1 MGMGSRAFAL
11 VALAAG
17 ALSVNGCGM
26 FRCEDVITVH
36 APDELNN
43 PSVGTLGLMFGDYG
57 GGPFEFERG
66 ERTVRIEGGEF
77 DGSEVRAYLHMP
89 DGSSFEGTDV
99 TEERDAGLG
108 SDTCLVTEIQ
118 LEPVDA

>member
-1 MGMGSRAFAL
+1 MGMGWRAL
-11 VALAAG
+11 GVAAMVAG
-17 ALSVNGCGM
+17 TLSANGCGM
-26 FRCEDVITVH
+26 FRCEDLIIVH

-57 GGPFEFERG
+57 GGPFAFERG
-66 ERTVRIEGGEF
+66 ERTVRIDGGEF

-89 DGSSFEGTDV
+89 DGSSFEGIDV
-99 TEERDAGLG
+99 TQEHDAGLG
-108 SDTCLVTEIQ
+108 NDTCLVTEIQ